1 MLLNQDPNGPSNPL
15 LKVVTI
21 APGAWMG
28 HFENSPSLL
37 LIPLL
42 GMIFPMLTLYT
53 CDQHRAVW
61 GFLFASLTQ
70 ACVIFTAG
78 ITLFPFVMPSS
89 AYPLSSLT
97 VWDSTSSQM
106 TLSIMLVIVLIF
118 LPIVLLYTVWSYYKM
133 LGRINVETIRRDNHE
148 LY

>member
-1 MLLNQDPNGPSNPL
+1 MPADSVGPYGDFCLLHW
-15 LKVVTI
+15 
-21 APGAWMG
+21 A
-28 HFENSPSLL
+28 
-37 LIPLL
+37 
-42 GMIFPMLTLYT
+42 
-53 CDQHRAVW
+53 
-61 GFLFASLTQ
+61 

-133 LGRINVETIRRDNHE
+133 LGRINVETIRRHNHE

>member
-1 MLLNQDPNGPSNPL
+1 MDGALLS
-15 LKVVTI
+15 VTT
-21 APGAWMG
+21 AVNYSAAWHDFPDARDLCLRTTSGRMG
-28 HFENSPSLL
+28 
-37 LIPLL
+37 I
-42 GMIFPMLTLYT
+42 
-53 CDQHRAVW
+53 
-61 GFLFASLTQ
+61 LFASLGR

-133 LGRINVETIRRDNHE
+133 LGRINVETIRRHNHE